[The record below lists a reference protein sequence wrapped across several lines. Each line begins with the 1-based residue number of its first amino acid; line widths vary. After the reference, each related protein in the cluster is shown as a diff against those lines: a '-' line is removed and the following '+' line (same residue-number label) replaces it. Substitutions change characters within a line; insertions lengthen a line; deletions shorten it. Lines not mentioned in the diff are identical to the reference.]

1 MLGKTDAVLGPYI
14 KDIEKQKFQG
24 GRREDLL

>member
-1 MLGKTDAVLGPYI
+1 MSGETDAVLGPYI
-14 KDIEKQKFQG
+14 KDIEKRNFQG

>member
-14 KDIEKQKFQG
+14 KDIEKRNFQG
-24 GRREDLL
+24 VLSEDLL